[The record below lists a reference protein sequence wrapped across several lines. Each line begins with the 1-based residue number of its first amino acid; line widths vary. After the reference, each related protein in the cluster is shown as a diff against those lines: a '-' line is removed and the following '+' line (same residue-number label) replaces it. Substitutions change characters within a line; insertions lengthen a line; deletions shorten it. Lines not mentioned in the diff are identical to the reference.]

1 LGAIS
6 RIAPKKQGKRRSRI
20 LEENDGIMVSNLKL
34 GTRLALLAG
43 LLTSGVV
50 IPAAITRAAQGNEKT
65 AATATPVS
73 SPTLSPA
80 PAAAHPPSS
89 PASDTRSPR
98 ADRMYQLLWGI
109 KDMHVRETASGSI
122 IRFSYRVVDPAKAKV
137 LNDPKLNPV
146 LIDSNSGDKLTVPE
160 TENAGK
166 LRQVADPEEGREYWM
181 VFLNNSRFV
190 KPGSKVDIKIG
201 TFRAD
206 GLVVEPSMSAP
217 AVKKP

>member
-1 LGAIS
+1 
-6 RIAPKKQGKRRSRI
+6 
-20 LEENDGIMVSNLKL
+20 MVSNLKRGSKL
-34 GTRLALLAG
+34 VLLAG
-43 LLTSGVV
+43 FLVSGLM
-50 IPAAITRAAQGNEKT
+50 IPAPITRAAQGKDKP
-65 AATATPVS
+65 AATAIPVS

-80 PAAAHPPSS
+80 PASAHPPSS

-98 ADRMYQLLWGI
+98 ADRMYQHIWGI

-122 IRFSYRVVDPAKAKV
+122 IRFSYRVVDAAKAKV

-146 LIDSNSGDKLTVPE
+146 LIDSNSGDKLSVPE

-166 LRQVADPEEGREYWM
+166 LRQVADPEVGREYWM
-181 VFLNNSRFV
+181 VFLNNNRFV

-206 GLVVEPSMSAP
+206 GLVVEPSISAP

>member
-1 LGAIS
+1 
-6 RIAPKKQGKRRSRI
+6 
-20 LEENDGIMVSNLKL
+20 MVSNLKL
-34 GTRLALLAG
+34 GSRMALLAG
-43 LLTSGVV
+43 FLMSGLM
-50 IPAAITRAAQGNEKT
+50 IPAPMTRAAQGKDKP
-65 AATATPVS
+65 AVTATPVS
-73 SPTLSPA
+73 SPTSSPA
-80 PAAAHPPSS
+80 PASAHPASTP

-98 ADRMYQLLWGI
+98 ADRMYQLIWGI

-122 IRFSYRVVDPAKAKV
+122 IRFSYRIVDPAKAKV

-166 LRQVADPEEGREYWM
+166 LRQVADPEVGREYWM
-181 VFLNNSRFV
+181 VFLNNNRFV

-206 GLVVEPSMSAP
+206 GLVVEPSMPSVA
-217 AVKKP
+217 AKKP

>member
-1 LGAIS
+1 
-6 RIAPKKQGKRRSRI
+6 
-20 LEENDGIMVSNLKL
+20 MVSNLKL
-34 GTRLALLAG
+34 GPKLALLAG
-43 LLTSGVV
+43 FLMSGIM
-50 IPAAITRAAQGNEKT
+50 IPAPITRAAQGKDKP
-65 AATATPVS
+65 AVTATPVAS
-73 SPTLSPA
+73 ATSSPA
-80 PAAAHPPSS
+80 PASAHPASTP

-122 IRFSYRVVDPAKAKV
+122 IRFSYRVVDAAKAKV

-146 LIDSNSGDKLTVPE
+146 LIDSNSGDKLSVPE

-166 LRQVADPEEGREYWM
+166 LRQVADPEVGREYWM

-206 GLVVEPSMSAP
+206 GLVVEPSVPAL

>member
-1 LGAIS
+1 
-6 RIAPKKQGKRRSRI
+6 
-20 LEENDGIMVSNLKL
+20 MVSNLKL
-34 GTRLALLAG
+34 GPKLVLLAG
-43 LLTSGVV
+43 LLTNAIVV
-50 IPAAITRAAQGNEKT
+50 PAVFSQAAQGKDKPAVTE
-65 AATATPVS
+65 APVS
-73 SPTLSPA
+73 SSAASPA
-80 PAAAHPPSS
+80 PASAHPASA
-89 PASDTRSPR
+89 PATDSRSPR

-146 LIDSNSGDKLTVPE
+146 LIDSNSGDKLTIPE

-181 VFLNNSRFV
+181 VFLNNNRFV

-206 GLVVEPSMSAP
+206 GLVVEPSMAAP

>member
-1 LGAIS
+1 
-6 RIAPKKQGKRRSRI
+6 
-20 LEENDGIMVSNLKL
+20 MVSNLKL
-34 GTRLALLAG
+34 GPKLVLLVG
-43 LLTSGVV
+43 LITTAIV
-50 IPAAITRAAQGNEKT
+50 IPPVLSHAAQGKDKPGV
-65 AATATPVS
+65 AAPVS
-73 SPTLSPA
+73 SPTSSPA
-80 PAAAHPPSS
+80 PVSAHPASS
-89 PASDTRSPR
+89 PATDTRSPR
-98 ADRMYQLLWGI
+98 ADRMYQLIWGI

-122 IRFSYRVVDPAKAKV
+122 IRFSYRVVDAAKAKV

-146 LIDSNSGDKLTVPE
+146 LIDSNSGDKLTVPQ

-181 VFLNNSRFV
+181 VFLNNNRFV

-206 GLVVEPSMSAP
+206 GLVVEPSVAAP

>member
-1 LGAIS
+1 
-6 RIAPKKQGKRRSRI
+6 
-20 LEENDGIMVSNLKL
+20 MVSNLKL
-34 GTRLALLAG
+34 GPKLVLLAG
-43 LLTSGVV
+43 LLTNAVV
-50 IPAAITRAAQGNEKT
+50 IPAGFSRAAQGKDT
-65 AATATPVS
+65 PAVTATPVS
-73 SPTLSPA
+73 SPTASPA
-80 PAAAHPPSS
+80 PASVH
-89 PASDTRSPR
+89 PASTPATDARSPR
-98 ADRMYQLLWGI
+98 ADRMYQLIWGI

-122 IRFSYRVVDPAKAKV
+122 IRFSYRIVDPAKAKV

-146 LIDSNSGDKLTVPE
+146 LIDSNSGDKLTIPE

-181 VFLNNSRFV
+181 VFLNNNRFV

-206 GLVVEPSMSAP
+206 GLVVEPSMAAP

>member
-1 LGAIS
+1 
-6 RIAPKKQGKRRSRI
+6 
-20 LEENDGIMVSNLKL
+20 MVSNLKL
-34 GTRLALLAG
+34 GPKLVLLTG
-43 LLTSGVV
+43 LLTNAIV
-50 IPAAITRAAQGNEKT
+50 IPGGLSQAAQGKDKP

-73 SPTLSPA
+73 TPTSSPA
-80 PAAAHPPSS
+80 PASAHPASA
-89 PASDTRSPR
+89 PATDGRSPR
-98 ADRMYQLLWGI
+98 ADRMYQLIWGI
-109 KDMHVRETASGSI
+109 RDMHVRETASGSI
-122 IRFSYRVVDPAKAKV
+122 IRFSYRVVDAAKAKV

-206 GLVVEPSMSAP
+206 GLVVEPSMAAP
-217 AVKKP
+217 ALKKP

>member
-1 LGAIS
+1 
-6 RIAPKKQGKRRSRI
+6 
-20 LEENDGIMVSNLKL
+20 MVSKLKL
-34 GTRLALLAG
+34 GQKLVLLAG
-43 LLTSGVV
+43 MITTAIV
-50 IPAAITRAAQGNEKT
+50 IPAVLSQAAQGKDKPEV
-65 AATATPVS
+65 AAPVS
-73 SPTLSPA
+73 SPTSSPA
-80 PAAAHPPSS
+80 PVSVHPAST

-122 IRFSYRVVDPAKAKV
+122 IRFSYRIVDPAKAKV

-146 LIDSNSGDKLTVPE
+146 LIDSNSGDKLTIPE

-181 VFLNNSRFV
+181 VFLNNNRFV
-190 KPGSKVDIKIG
+190 RPGSKVDIKIG

-206 GLVVEPSMSAP
+206 GLVVEPSMAAP

>member
-1 LGAIS
+1 
-6 RIAPKKQGKRRSRI
+6 
-20 LEENDGIMVSNLKL
+20 MVSNLKL
-34 GTRLALLAG
+34 GPKLVLLAG
-43 LLTSGVV
+43 LLTNALV
-50 IPAAITRAAQGNEKT
+50 IPAVLSQAAQGKDKPEV
-65 AATATPVS
+65 AAPVS
-73 SPTLSPA
+73 TPTSSPA
-80 PAAAHPPSS
+80 PASAHPAPS
-89 PASDTRSPR
+89 PATDTRSPR
-98 ADRMYQLLWGI
+98 ADRMYSLIWGI
-109 KDMHVRETASGSI
+109 RDMHVRETASGSI
-122 IRFSYRVVDPAKAKV
+122 IRFSYRIVDPAKAKV

-181 VFLNNSRFV
+181 VFLNNNRFV

-206 GLVVEPSMSAP
+206 GLVVEPSMAAP

>member
-1 LGAIS
+1 
-6 RIAPKKQGKRRSRI
+6 
-20 LEENDGIMVSNLKL
+20 MVSKLKL
-34 GTRLALLAG
+34 GPKLVLLAG
-43 LLTSGVV
+43 LLTNAIV
-50 IPAAITRAAQGNEKT
+50 IPAVLSRAAQGK
-65 AATATPVS
+65 ATPAVTGTPVS
-73 SPTLSPA
+73 SPAASPA
-80 PAAAHPPSS
+80 PVSAHLTST

-98 ADRMYQLLWGI
+98 ADRMYQLIWGI
-109 KDMHVRETASGSI
+109 RDMHVRETASGSI
-122 IRFSYRVVDPAKAKV
+122 IRFSYRIVDPAKAKV

-206 GLVVEPSMSAP
+206 GLVVEPSMAAP

>member
-1 LGAIS
+1 
-6 RIAPKKQGKRRSRI
+6 
-20 LEENDGIMVSNLKL
+20 MVSNLKL
-34 GTRLALLAG
+34 GPKLALLAG
-43 LLTSGVV
+43 FLMSGIM
-50 IPAAITRAAQGNEKT
+50 IPAPITRAAQGKDKP
-65 AATATPVS
+65 AVTATPVS
-73 SPTLSPA
+73 SPTSSPA
-80 PAAAHPPSS
+80 PASAHPASTP

-109 KDMHVRETASGSI
+109 NDMHVRETASGSI

-166 LRQVADPEEGREYWM
+166 LRQVADPEVGREYWM
-181 VFLNNSRFV
+181 VFLNNNRFV

-206 GLVVEPSMSAP
+206 GLVVEPSMPSVA
-217 AVKKP
+217 AKKP

>member
-1 LGAIS
+1 
-6 RIAPKKQGKRRSRI
+6 
-20 LEENDGIMVSNLKL
+20 MVSNLKL
-34 GTRLALLAG
+34 GPKLVLLAG
-43 LLTSGVV
+43 LLTNAIVV
-50 IPAAITRAAQGNEKT
+50 PAVFSQAAQGKDKPAVTE
-65 AATATPVS
+65 APVS
-73 SPTLSPA
+73 SSAASPA
-80 PAAAHPPSS
+80 PASAHPASA
-89 PASDTRSPR
+89 PATDSRSPR

-181 VFLNNSRFV
+181 VFLNNNRFV

-206 GLVVEPSMSAP
+206 GLVVEPSMAAP